1 MEQFIASAIV
11 NGNEVQLIKQD
22 NIYSICWGE
31 SSDDTRSQTELLTLE
46 GDPIKESDAIKQF
59 LQAAEAAQ
67 YLIFSKL

>member
-11 NGNEVQLIKQD
+11 DGNEVQLIKQD
-22 NIYSICWGE
+22 DTYSIRWGE

>member
-22 NIYSICWGE
+22 DTYSIRWGE

>member
-11 NGNEVQLIKQD
+11 DGNEVQLIKQD
-22 NIYSICWGE
+22 DIYSICWGE

-46 GDPIKESDAIKQF
+46 GDPIKESDAVKQF

>member
-22 NIYSICWGE
+22 NTYSICWGE
-31 SSDDTRSQTELLTLE
+31 SSDDTRSQIELLTLE
-46 GDPIKESDAIKQF
+46 GNPVKKSNAIKQF

-67 YLIFSKL
+67 YLKFNRL

>member
-22 NIYSICWGE
+22 NTYSIRWGE
-31 SSDDTRSQTELLTLE
+31 SSDDARSQTELLTLE
-46 GDPIKESDAIKQF
+46 GNPVKESDAIKQF

-67 YLIFSKL
+67 YLTFSKL